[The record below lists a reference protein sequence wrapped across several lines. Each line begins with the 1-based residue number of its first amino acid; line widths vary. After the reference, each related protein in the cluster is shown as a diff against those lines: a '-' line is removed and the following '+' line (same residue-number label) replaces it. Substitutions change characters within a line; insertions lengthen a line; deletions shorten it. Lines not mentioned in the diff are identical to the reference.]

1 VSETATVTRLAVREL
16 WISFR
21 LLALLAAY
29 VAAGAV
35 VALLPAPVS
44 VTLGRLSLGL
54 GAAIIIGSAIAAGA
68 LSTERSLGRAGWL
81 VTRSISRSTLVVGWF
96 IALGA
101 TSVVGLAAA
110 GTLGWLAVSGPL
122 SPIDSAAFAAVLIGA
137 GAMGLAGIAIGLAL
151 GAVLRPLLA
160 MLAALVL
167 GAGTVAAF
175 HLLVSGFALPVTVLG
190 DLAAAD
196 RPVADGIRG
205 AGACLMATAVALVL
219 ARLGLGRMD
228 L

>member
-1 VSETATVTRLAVREL
+1 VSETTTVARLAVREL

-35 VALLPAPVS
+35 VALLPAPISVS
-44 VTLGRLSLGL
+44 LERLSLGL

-68 LSTERSLGRAGWL
+68 LSTERVLGRAGWL

-96 IALGA
+96 IALGGA
-101 TSVVGLAAA
+101 SFIGLAAA
-110 GTLGWLAVSGPL
+110 GTLGWLAISGPL
-122 SPIDSAAFAAVLIGA
+122 SPIAPAGFAAVLIGA
-137 GAMGLAGIAIGLAL
+137 AAMGLAGIAIGLAL

-160 MLAALVL
+160 TLGALAL

-175 HLLVSGFALPVTVLG
+175 HVLVSGFALPVTVLS
-190 DLAAAD
+190 DLAVVD
-196 RPVADGIRG
+196 RPVADGVRG
-205 AGACLMATAVALVL
+205 AGACLLATAVALGL